1 MLREGCSPRTLIACR
16 HAPSAP
22 PPPSQ
27 EGWYLSETETVLEVI
42 FVTLLTA
49 TMCVGVQV
57 LGAPRR
63 GGFHPLLE
71 LTLHV

>member
-1 MLREGCSPRTLIACR
+1 
-16 HAPSAP
+16 
-22 PPPSQ
+22 
-27 EGWYLSETETVLEVI
+27 VLEVI